1 MRDIVDRQ
9 NSVVYYEPV
18 PTTNWSVGVVF
29 PKFELFKQL
38 YATTLK
44 LGVVGLIGFMLI
56 LFFTILILRRQT
68 RPLRQLSMAANEIGQ
83 GRFDVPMPTIH
94 SKDEVGVLRDS
105 LQNMQDELKLY
116 VKNLVKTTK
125 EKERF
130 EGELNVAQKIQMSY
144 LRRDFE
150 VFAQNRDFDL
160 SALLKPAR
168 EVGGDFFDFFNVNDS
183 KICIAIG
190 DVAGKGVPAALF
202 MTIALTLTRSGDYA
216 QTSLA
221 NVVAKINGELC
232 RRNEDAYFVTAFYG
246 VLDLA
251 NGEFTF
257 CNAGHNYPYLMKSGE
272 LFEVH
277 GTHGPALGI
286 MADVKYKTG
295 KLKFESGDS
304 IVLYTDGITDAE
316 NKNAQFFDKSRLEDV
331 LRLNLS
337 KAPVDIT
344 RKLYQEIRKFT
355 DGEPQSDDLTIMAM
369 KFGSEPDA
377 SKIEETIK

>member
-1 MRDIVDRQ
+1 
-9 NSVVYYEPV
+9 
-18 PTTNWSVGVVF
+18 
-29 PKFELFKQL
+29 
-38 YATTLK
+38 
-44 LGVVGLIGFMLI
+44 
-56 LFFTILILRRQT
+56 
-68 RPLRQLSMAANEIGQ
+68 
-83 GRFDVPMPTIH
+83 
-94 SKDEVGVLRDS
+94 
-105 LQNMQDELKLY
+105 MQDELKLY

-150 VFAQNRDFDL
+150 VFARNRDFDL